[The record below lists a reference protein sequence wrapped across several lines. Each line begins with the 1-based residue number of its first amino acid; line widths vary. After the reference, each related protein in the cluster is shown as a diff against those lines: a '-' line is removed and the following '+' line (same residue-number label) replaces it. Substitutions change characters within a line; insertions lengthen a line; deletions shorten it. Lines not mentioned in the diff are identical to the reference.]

1 MSSSYDSSRSRRRGA
16 WGHWVPFAVTVAVAT
31 AGVAVWAWSQ
41 RSTEEE
47 EEEQAAP
54 DLDYENADYGDN
66 PAYGASGSTNYGTAG
81 DPSTARAAGST
92 TYGVTEA
99 REEANLNAGWGM
111 SGALRR
117 SPSPQQFLANAG
129 KTLAAGAGAVGAA
142 MGSALAAIRE
152 EDKTAYA
159 DHETWSQEAE
169 ARRDD
174 PNLPQAPSRATSQAP
189 SQAQSQAPSRQASRN
204 TNRDT
209 SRDTNRETSRD
220 TIKDTTKETT
230 KRRKTVA
237 VVVSADTNMDD
248 FDEDGFHEH
257 ASILSHIPRN
267 TDFSRVKL
275 FVLIYAPGLKEN
287 ALEATVA
294 SNPRPASLSSSF
306 SNIGHDQV
314 ATPGEEI
321 KSPSFPKTSPDRAFN
336 AVYSQALSLVEKDS
350 MIMPFTSPNGHV
362 HILRHLQPEIVYL
375 QESLS
380 GDNGGHI
387 TQLQTWLRH
396 DVILIVGANGGHGG
410 LADSES
416 GVGEPD
422 EKEDYWWQREERVG
436 RGRGVVVVDSVRVG
450 DDWERRVQGKE

>member
-16 WGHWVPFAVTVAVAT
+16 WGHWVPLAVTVAVAT

-41 RSTEEE
+41 RSTEE

-81 DPSTARAAGST
+81 DLSTARAAGST

-169 ARRDD
+169 ARRDN
-174 PNLPQAPSRATSQAP
+174 PNLPNLP
-189 SQAQSQAPSRQASRN
+189 QAPSRQASRN

-209 SRDTNRETSRD
+209 SRDTNRESIRES
-220 TIKDTTKETT
+220 IKETGKET
-230 KRRKTVA
+230 GKRRKTVA

-257 ASILSHIPRN
+257 AVGCRLPQTITKQSINNNAIVCSVPHTSQHR
-267 TDFSRVKL
+267 L
-275 FVLIYAPGLKEN
+275 F
-287 ALEATVA
+287 
-294 SNPRPASLSSSF
+294 
-306 SNIGHDQV
+306 
-314 ATPGEEI
+314 
-321 KSPSFPKTSPDRAFN
+321 
-336 AVYSQALSLVEKDS
+336 
-350 MIMPFTSPNGHV
+350 
-362 HILRHLQPEIVYL
+362 
-375 QESLS
+375 
-380 GDNGGHI
+380 
-387 TQLQTWLRH
+387 
-396 DVILIVGANGGHGG
+396 
-410 LADSES
+410 
-416 GVGEPD
+416 
-422 EKEDYWWQREERVG
+422 
-436 RGRGVVVVDSVRVG
+436 
-450 DDWERRVQGKE
+450 